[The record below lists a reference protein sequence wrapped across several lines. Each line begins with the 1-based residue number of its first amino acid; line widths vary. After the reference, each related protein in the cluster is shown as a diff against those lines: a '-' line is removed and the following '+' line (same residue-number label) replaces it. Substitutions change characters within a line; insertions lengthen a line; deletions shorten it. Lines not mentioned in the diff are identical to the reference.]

1 MCEEDIP
8 EGTAVNMK
16 ATEMEP
22 ESTKDTEE
30 EVS

>member
-16 ATEMEP
+16 SKEMEP

-30 EVS
+30 EIS